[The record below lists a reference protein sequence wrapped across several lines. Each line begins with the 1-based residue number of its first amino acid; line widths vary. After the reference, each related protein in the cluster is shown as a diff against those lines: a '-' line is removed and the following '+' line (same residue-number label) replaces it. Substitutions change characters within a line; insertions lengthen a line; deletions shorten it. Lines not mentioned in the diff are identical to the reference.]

1 MSEKLNGANEP
12 SLVRLYMSLTGN
24 SESAARAVLM
34 HVCGGEN
41 GETNGT
47 NDGVLKLWQEQPR
60 LSLSEPVQHR
70 VGCFEQRL
78 AVPIP
83 A

>member
-1 MSEKLNGANEP
+1 
-12 SLVRLYMSLTGN
+12 MSLTGT

-34 HVCGGEN
+34 HVCGGQNEQTS
-41 GETNGT
+41 ET

-60 LSLSEPVQHR
+60 LSVSEPVQRR

-78 AVPIP
+78 AVPVP